1 MICSLSSTLCNKKD
15 IMRLL
20 SVLIV
25 FVLCSSLSAQDTFS
39 IVAVDPETGEV
50 GSAGASCVPNIGSIG
65 GVILLSGIIPGRGG
79 VNAQAYICIDPH
91 VNLDNAIQKME
102 EGLSPNEILFW
113 LQQNDA
119 CFSQGFD
126 PSYRQYGIAAFD
138 ENGAP
143 EAAAFTGDNTD
154 DWKGHRVGDNYSI
167 QGNILMGPEIVDSME
182 ARFLATEG
190 SLAERLMAAMQGA
203 NVPGADARCLSAGT
217 SSTSAFL
224 RVFGPD
230 DDPEQPSLELNV
242 AETPT
247 GVEPIDSLQV
257 LFDAWLVTNDEEPV
271 GGLAVEFTIS
281 PNPANGLFRLGIH
294 PFRADSNYQLEL
306 FALDGKEVLRQPI
319 TSSREDIRLADKGVF
334 LLRVSDAAGQP
345 VFSEKLINY

>member
-1 MICSLSSTLCNKKD
+1 MKLFLPFF
-15 IMRLL
+15 
-20 SVLIV
+20 LI
-25 FVLCSSLSAQDTFS
+25 LMSYNLMSQDTFS

-50 GSAGASCVPNIGSIG
+50 GSAGATCVPGINSVG
-65 GVILLSGIIPGRGG
+65 GVIILSGIIPGRGG

-91 VNLDNAIQKME
+91 INLDNAIQKME
-102 EGLSPNEILFW
+102 EGLSPNEIIFW

-138 ENGAP
+138 ENGEP

-154 DWKGHRVGDNYSI
+154 DWKGHRVGDYYSI
-167 QGNILMGPEIVDSME
+167 QGNILLGPQIVDSME

-203 NVPGADARCLSAGT
+203 NVPGADSRCLNAGT

-224 RVFGPD
+224 RVFGPED
-230 DDPEQPSLELNV
+230 EPDSPSLELNV
-242 AETPT
+242 AEAPM

-257 LFDAWLVTNDEEPV
+257 LFDAWVVSSDNSPV
-271 GGLAVEFTIS
+271 VGQDINFVVS
-281 PNPANGLFRLGIH
+281 PNPANGLFTLRTY
-294 PFRADSNYQLEL
+294 PFVADQYQIQLYSLNGQEMLNQAVTSNTQEIR
-306 FALDGKEVLRQPI
+306 FAH
-319 TSSREDIRLADKGVF
+319 KGVF
-334 LLRVSDAAGQP
+334 LLRISNAAGQLM
-345 VFSEKLINY
+345 FSEKLINY